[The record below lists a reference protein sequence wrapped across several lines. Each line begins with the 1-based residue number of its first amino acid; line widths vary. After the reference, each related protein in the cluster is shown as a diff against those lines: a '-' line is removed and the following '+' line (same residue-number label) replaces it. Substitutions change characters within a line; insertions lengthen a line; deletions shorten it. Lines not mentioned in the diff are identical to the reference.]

1 MSTPLEIF
9 PWNENFDT
17 GIALIDEQHRKLVDL
32 LNLLVRHIAH
42 QSSAVQ
48 LDAIFDEIKDY
59 VAFHF
64 TSEEGIWKDYF
75 EGDTWE
81 RWHKQSHIDF
91 VAEVGL
97 IEARVSDK
105 PKDETLLE
113 IVKTLTHWLARHILD
128 SDKRMAKVVLALPS
142 GISLARAKEAANEE
156 MTGSTKL
163 LIDTVMTMYDKLAN
177 STVQMSREIQKRKA
191 VEEELRLSQQA
202 VEAASRAK
210 TAFLAHMSHELRT
223 PLSIILGYTDLLHGD
238 PTLSGQQREMLNI
251 VRRSSEHLREVIH
264 DVLELTKI
272 EAGHVQLSLQPFNL
286 ADTARDIIEMFAL
299 RAQEKQLALRLV
311 IAQDFPTCVVSDEFK
326 IRQILINL
334 ISNAIKATPQGHVTL
349 HLKAN
354 PQASSPTM
362 LLTVEDSGIG
372 IAPQDQ
378 ERIFLPFE
386 QAIGAPRHEGTGL
399 GLPIC
404 RQFVT
409 HLQGRIEL
417 RSVPGQGSAFAV
429 ELPLAVGD
437 PHDILGKGVDRG
449 AAVRLAAGTPTPTV
463 LVADDDPDSL
473 ALLAEILGRVGCKVL
488 RASDGTKALA
498 VFQSERPEL
507 VLLDR
512 NMPGMSGEEVARHL
526 RSQGTRASPK
536 IAAVT
541 ASLLPLAQE
550 DGLLH
555 LFDDVVNK
563 PFRAE
568 RIHECLER
576 LLGVRFE
583 RQPRHAP
590 EATEWQN
597 AQPMTGAVPLP
608 QPLLGALA
616 QALVLLDQER
626 IRTLLGEVATHDQGL
641 AHRWRTLAD
650 NYQFD
655 RILQQLPTHAPAA
668 DAAPTGFQDPP

>member
-32 LNLLVRHIAH
+32 LNHLVRHIAH
-42 QSSAVQ
+42 QSTAME
-48 LDAIFDEIKDY
+48 LDAIFEEIKDY

-64 TSEEGIWKDYF
+64 TSEEDIWKDYF

-81 RWHKQSHIDF
+81 RWHRQSHIDF
-91 VAEVGL
+91 VAEVSL
-97 IEARVSDK
+97 IEQRVSDK

-238 PTLSGQQREMLNI
+238 PALSGQQREMLNI

-272 EAGHVQLSLQPFNL
+272 EAGHVQLSLHPFNL

-299 RAQEKQLALRLV
+299 RAQEKQLSLRLTT
-311 IAQDFPTCVVSDEFK
+311 AQDFPVCVVSDEFK

-334 ISNAIKATPQGHVTL
+334 ISNAIKATAQGHVTL
-349 HLKAN
+349 HLTAN
-354 PQASSPTM
+354 PTAHPPTM

-372 IAPQDQ
+372 IDPQDQ

-409 HLQGRIEL
+409 HLQGRIDL
-417 RSVPGQGSAFAV
+417 RSVSGQGSAFAV
-429 ELPLAVGD
+429 ELPLTVANPTGL
-437 PHDILGKGVDRG
+437 LGTGSDRG
-449 AAVRLAAGTPTPTV
+449 AVVRLAPGTPIPTV
-463 LVADDDPDSL
+463 LVVDDDPDSL
-473 ALLAEILGRVGCKVL
+473 ALLTEILGRVGCRVL
-488 RASDGTKALA
+488 RASDGSKALA
-498 VFQSERPEL
+498 VFESDRPEL

-512 NMPGMSGEEVARHL
+512 NMPGMSGEEVALHL
-526 RSQGTRASPK
+526 RSQTADSPPK

-541 ASLLPLAQE
+541 ASLLPQSGE
-550 DGLLH
+550 DDLLH

-576 LLGVRFE
+576 LLGVQFE
-583 RQPRHAP
+583 RQPWRAADAAVRQHAQ
-590 EATEWQN
+590 ATTD
-597 AQPMTGAVPLP
+597 MLPLP
-608 QPLLGALA
+608 HALLGSLA
-616 QALVLLDQER
+616 QALVLLDQGQ
-626 IRTLLGEVATHDQGL
+626 IRTLLDEVATHDKALAQDWRGL
-641 AHRWRTLAD
+641 ADH
-650 NYQFD
+650 YQFD
-655 RILQQLPTHAPAA
+655 RILQQLPAHALAA
-668 DAAPTGFQDPP
+668 VGASTGIRELP